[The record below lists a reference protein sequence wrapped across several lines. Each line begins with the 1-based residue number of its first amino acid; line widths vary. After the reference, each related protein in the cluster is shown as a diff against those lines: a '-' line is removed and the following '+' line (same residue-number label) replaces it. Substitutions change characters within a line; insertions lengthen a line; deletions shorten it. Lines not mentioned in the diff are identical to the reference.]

1 MVGGLGRIPPCR
13 GQTSSGLAS
22 STRSRGTRIDP
33 VDAASEALVL
43 IDLMPRIVSLPT
55 APLGGDA
62 VLARCR
68 RLTEAFRARGGTVV
82 LVRAEHPGV
91 AE

>member
-1 MVGGLGRIPPCR
+1 M
-13 GQTSSGLAS
+13 
-22 STRSRGTRIDP
+22 
-33 VDAASEALVL
+33 L

-82 LVRAEHPGV
+82 LVRAEHPDV